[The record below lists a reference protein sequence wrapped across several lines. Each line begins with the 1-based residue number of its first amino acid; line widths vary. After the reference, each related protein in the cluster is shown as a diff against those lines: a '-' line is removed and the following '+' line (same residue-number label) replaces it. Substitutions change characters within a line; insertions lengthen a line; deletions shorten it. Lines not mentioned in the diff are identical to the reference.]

1 MDKMQAEEIRDISS
15 QKVNYEEK
23 SAMLQA
29 IYPSADPV
37 KSTKKF
43 CKKWN
48 FFQDL
53 SRPCANNDF

>member
-1 MDKMQAEEIRDISS
+1 MDKMQAEETRDIFS

-37 KSTKKF
+37 KSTKQF
-43 CKKWN
+43 CKK
-48 FFQDL
+48 
-53 SRPCANNDF
+53 